1 MQPNSTKHFD
11 VWFVQSST
19 VYKQVPYHVVTD
31 WVQQAR
37 LGAED
42 MLKPSGAP
50 NWVKLSSL
58 PLFEAYLPQPDV
70 QKVGDAA
77 EALEPIELDFTW
89 KKRPDADDE
98 DVDMIPLIDISLVLL
113 IFFMMTT
120 TVAAI
125 SRISVPTMENAVKID
140 TSREILRIDIDSVN
154 GVPIYGLG
162 KGTAAPDDADADL
175 HGVDDLVNRLDAAI
189 EKYQSAPKVRIAAH
203 GDLPYEIVENVMKEL
218 DRRRMKGLIEEYHIE
233 VNERAKR

>member
-1 MQPNSTKHFD
+1 MAANSPKSFD

-31 WVQQAR
+31 WIQQAR
-37 LGAED
+37 LGGDD
-42 MLKPSGAP
+42 MLKPTGEP
-50 NWVKLSSL
+50 NWVKLGSL
-58 PLFEAYLPQPDV
+58 PLFQAYLPQPEVD
-70 QKVGDAA
+70 KVGDAA
-77 EALEPIELDFTW
+77 EALEPIELDFNW
-89 KKRPDADDE
+89 KKRSPDDDE

-140 TSREILRIDIDSVN
+140 TDREIPRIDIDLVN
-154 GVPIYGLG
+154 GVPIYGLA
-162 KGTAAPDDADADL
+162 KGTAAPADADGNL
-175 HGVDDLVNRLDAAI
+175 RNVDDLVTRFDTMI
-189 EKYQSAPKVRIAAH
+189 QSYLSPPKVRIAAH
-203 GDLPYEIVENVMKEL
+203 GELPYEIVENVMKEL
-218 DRRRMKGLIEEYHIE
+218 ERRRTKRLIAEYHIE

>member
-1 MQPNSTKHFD
+1 MPTESTKHFD

-37 LGAED
+37 LGVED
-42 MLKPSGAP
+42 MLKPAGAL
-50 NWVKLSSL
+50 NWVKLGSL
-58 PLFEAYLPQPDV
+58 PLFQVYLPQPEV
-70 QKVGDAA
+70 EKVGDAA
-77 EALEPIELDFTW
+77 EALEPIELDFNW
-89 KKRPDADDE
+89 KRRPDADDE

-125 SRISVPTMENAVKID
+125 SRISVPTIENAVKID
-140 TSREILRIDIDSVN
+140 TNRDILRIDVDLVQ

-162 KGTAAPDDADADL
+162 KGTAAPDDADANLRD
-175 HGVDDLVNRLDAAI
+175 VADLVKRLDDAI
-189 EKYQSAPKVRIAAH
+189 KKYQSPPKVRIAAH
-203 GDLPYEIVENVMKEL
+203 GELPYEIVENVMKEL
-218 DRRRMKGLIEEYHIE
+218 DRRRVKGLIEEYHIE